1 MVSCF
6 LFSFTDPAPTAIY
19 TLSLHDALPICREMV
34 KPYLALYI
42 GGMGSRERNFYNQL
56 VQRYGYVE
64 EARTIQDLY
73 LAGDRSGAAAAVPDG
88 LVDATSVL
96 GSPEQCAEGLRR
108 LDAAGVTMPV
118 LGLNALTAAD
128 RHRMLE

>member
-34 KPYLALYI
+34 KPYVALYI

-64 EARTIQDLY
+64 EAKLIQDLY
-73 LAGDRSGAAAAVPDG
+73 LSGDKAGAAAAVPNA
-88 LVDATSVL
+88 LVDATSAL
-96 GSPEQCAEGLRR
+96 GNPDRTHASLQRLADARGTMLR
-108 LDAAGVTMPV
+108 
-118 LGLNALTAAD
+118 
-128 RHRMLE
+128 